1 MLLIE
6 KNAFASDNRLIKSVT
21 GEKMKDE
28 DFRIRKVKKTM
39 ERLMGV
45 VREREFVRKLYRQ
58 KLENEYIEN
67 KRQEEISKLEG
78 KN

>member
-1 MLLIE
+1 VLLIE